1 VKICSACGSPYPFS
15 EEICPACGSAA
26 VRKNGFIPV
35 APELAEKQEGFKAEF
50 YEQYA
55 HLEASHFWFRSRAR
69 LIEWSLRKYVPRM
82 RSFLEIGCGT
92 GYILSKVAN
101 AFPSSRLLGS
111 EMFAEG
117 LRFASER
124 VPSAAFM
131 QMDARHI
138 PFIDEFETIGAFDVL
153 EHIEADTAVLA
164 EMHRALKKDG
174 IILLTVPQHAWLWS
188 QVDEYSCHVR
198 RYSAKE
204 LHQKIEDTGF
214 SILRSTSFV
223 ATLLP
228 AMIISR
234 GVKRRNNEKND
245 TTAELAVPKIINALF
260 DFLMWLEYVF
270 IKAGGNIPI
279 GGSRLVIAKKKIIN
293 YPCVSVAGLLRKN
306 VDN

>member
-1 VKICSACGSPYPFS
+1 MKICSTCNSRFPYD
-15 EEICPACGSAA
+15 EEHCPACGSEP
-26 VRKNGFIPV
+26 VRKNGFISF

-55 HLEASHFWFRSRAR
+55 HLEASHFWFRARAR
-69 LIEWSLRKYVPRM
+69 LIEWALRKYVPRM

-92 GYILSKVAN
+92 GYILGKVAN

-111 EMFAEG
+111 EMFSEG

-124 VPSAAFM
+124 LPTAVFM

-164 EMHRALKKDG
+164 EMHRALKMDG

-198 RYSAKE
+198 RYSATE
-204 LHQKIEDTGF
+204 LHRKIEDAGF

-223 ATLLP
+223 AALLP

-234 GVKRRNNEKND
+234 GTKKRNTGNND
-245 TTAELAVPKIINALF
+245 TTAEVVIPKIINAIFGLLM
-260 DFLMWLEYVF
+260 FLEFVF
-270 IKAGGNIPI
+270 IKAGGNLPL
-279 GGSRLVIAKKKIIN
+279 GGSRLVIAKKIDKSN
-293 YPCVSVAGLLRKN
+293 FQRAFL
-306 VDN
+306 